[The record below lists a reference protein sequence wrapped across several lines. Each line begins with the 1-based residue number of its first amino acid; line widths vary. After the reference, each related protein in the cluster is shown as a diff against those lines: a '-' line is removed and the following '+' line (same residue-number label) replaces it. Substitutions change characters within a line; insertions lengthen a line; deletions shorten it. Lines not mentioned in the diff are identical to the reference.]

1 MLILNQRLKT
11 PSMTICC
18 YCPQFIMR
26 TCSLKKTNKSSKY
39 GLAFNIC
46 LEIALNIILQ
56 EASGELGFEL
66 FGTGPEIVG
75 SDAIVNP
82 SNIRPLTGSLTQM
95 A

>member
-1 MLILNQRLKT
+1 
-11 PSMTICC
+11 
-18 YCPQFIMR
+18 MR
-26 TCSLKKTNKSSKY
+26 TCSLKKTNNSSKY